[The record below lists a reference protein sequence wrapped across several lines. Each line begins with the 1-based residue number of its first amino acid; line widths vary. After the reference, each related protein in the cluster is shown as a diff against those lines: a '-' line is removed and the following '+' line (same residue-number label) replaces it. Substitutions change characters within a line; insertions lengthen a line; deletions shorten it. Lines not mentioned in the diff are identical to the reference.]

1 MYARVENDIIA
12 YLISD
17 EEYETIGNKEDF
29 AHINANAEIPEVL
42 ETVNGIPKY
51 LYDNGDF
58 KLRSD
63 LDISDATLEN
73 QKQMIR
79 RQRQQEFAL
88 YLDRSP
94 LFYSELTEE
103 QLTELKAWREAWKNA
118 PETLE
123 IPTRPDWLK

>member
-17 EEYETIGNKEDF
+17 EEYETICNKEDF
-29 AHINANAEIPEVL
+29 AHINDTAEIPNGL
-42 ETVNGIPKY
+42 ETENGIPKY
-51 LYDNGDF
+51 LYNDGDF

-63 LDISDATLEN
+63 LDISDATLEH
-73 QKQMIR
+73 QRQMIR

-94 LFYSELTEE
+94 MFYNELTEE